1 MFAPMEC
8 IEKVVLFS
16 ACRKMVMRK
25 EAPAH
30 MDVYSH
36 DLLMITEALLCF
48 LRHAGDI
55 KWNRQDLTLQYCS
68 EEINCLDC
76 LSPVGVHNGEIYLL
90 TYFEQLF
97 VCKIDHS
104 AVQLLGLEVD
114 NCTLIDRIYE
124 HCMIYGSIKDVF
136 RAIFIGSYTE
146 CIHPLPPPCQAPSK
160 CCTVVF

>member
-1 MFAPMEC
+1 MQGKIIITC
-8 IEKVVLFS
+8 S
-16 ACRKMVMRK
+16 YGC
-25 EAPAH
+25 
-30 MDVYSH
+30 
-36 DLLMITEALLCF
+36 LLSWSPDDH
-48 LRHAGDI
+48 RSPVGDI

-76 LSPVGVHNGEIYLL
+76 LSPVGVHNGEIYFL

-146 CIHPLPPPCQAPSK
+146 CIHPLPPPCQAPLK
-160 CCTVVF
+160 VLHGCFLNIFLF